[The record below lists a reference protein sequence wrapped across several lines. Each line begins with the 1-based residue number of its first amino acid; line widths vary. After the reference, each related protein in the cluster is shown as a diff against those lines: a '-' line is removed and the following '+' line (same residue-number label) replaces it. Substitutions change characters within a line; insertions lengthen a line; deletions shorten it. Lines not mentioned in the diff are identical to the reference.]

1 MSLDTVIKKGPSDK
15 VVTEQRLEGI
25 KKVSHKKKKK
35 SEPCN
40 HLNEQ
45 HFGDNLQNMFKKH
58 IIIFNNSLKFN
69 YMGIP

>member
-35 SEPCN
+35 KVN
-40 HLNEQ
+40 HAT
-45 HFGDNLQNMFKKH
+45 
-58 IIIFNNSLKFN
+58 I
-69 YMGIP
+69 